1 MSKGSFLLSDAS
13 YYGNFVAFKI
23 FFAKGAKVDGHVL
36 YNGVFKNTTDE
47 NKAGKAQII

>member
-1 MSKGSFLLSDAS
+1 MSKGSFLLMRAS
-13 YYGNFVAFKI
+13 LYGNFVAYKI

-36 YNGVFKNTTDE
+36 DGVFFNMTDK